1 MMWAQILAFSV
12 GSLIFVNPA
21 WGNARGNFTDKAYA
35 RHFLPLFRHF
45 WMRTSLQYQQYMGYP
60 EWLHFPEHQTITMQD
75 NSSIHRSRV
84 ATNAIRQLNIQ
95 VPK

>member
-1 MMWAQILAFSV
+1 M

-21 WGNARGNFTDKAYA
+21 WGNARGNFTGEAYA
-35 RHFLPLFRHF
+35 RHIVPLFRPF
-45 WMRTSLQYQQYMGYP
+45 WMQTSLQYQQYMGYP
-60 EWLHFPEHQTITMQD
+60 EWSHFPERQTITMQD

-95 VPK
+95 FQSNHP